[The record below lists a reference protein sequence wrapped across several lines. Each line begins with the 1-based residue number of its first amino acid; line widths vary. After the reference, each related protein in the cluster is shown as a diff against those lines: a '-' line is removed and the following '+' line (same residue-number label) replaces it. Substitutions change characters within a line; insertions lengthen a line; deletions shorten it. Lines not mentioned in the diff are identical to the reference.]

1 MVDSNKEI
9 RVKDN
14 YLSEKDHQSL
24 YNGITSPYFP
34 LFFNSFK
41 TFEDDPDL
49 EDFQFVHSF
58 YDSFS
63 RNSNAFSLLDPL
75 LKKVNPQ
82 SLVRI
87 KLNLNPYSQKLI
99 VGTYHQDQPF
109 KCKAAIYYLN
119 TNNGYTLFKKREK
132 KIKSVKNR
140 IIFFDA
146 NETHLGTNSTDCKN
160 RLVLNLNYF

>member
-1 MVDSNKEI
+1 MTNVQ
-9 RVKDN
+9 DN
-14 YLSEKDHQSL
+14 YLNEKEYQKL
-24 YNGITSPYFP
+24 YNAITSPYFP

-41 TFEDDPDL
+41 SL
-49 EDFQFVHSF
+49 EASTELEEFQFIHSF
-58 YDSFS
+58 YDSLC

-75 LKKVNPQ
+75 LKKINPQ

-119 TNNGYTLFKKREK
+119 TNNGYTLFKKGEK
-132 KIKSVKNR
+132 KVKSVKNR
-140 IIFFDA
+140 IIFFNAD
-146 NETHLGTNSTDCKN
+146 EFHLGTNSTDCKN
-160 RLVLNLNYF
+160 RLVLNFNYF